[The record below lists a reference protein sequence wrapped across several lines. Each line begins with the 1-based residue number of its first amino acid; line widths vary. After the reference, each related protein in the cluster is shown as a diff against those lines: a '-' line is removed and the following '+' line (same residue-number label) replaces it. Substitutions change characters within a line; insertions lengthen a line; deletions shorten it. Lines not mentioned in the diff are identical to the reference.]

1 MIVKMTVKGG
11 KITKI
16 TVVSAKE
23 ETPKYFNQAK
33 ALLKN
38 VIAQQNPEVDAIS
51 GATLSSNGLLEAIMD
66 AYNKAKKESTEPD
79 PGADPDPGPG
89 VEPDPGPGG
98 EPDTEVVYQ
107 DGTYTGSGWCDDG
120 EEFYYE
126 ILVSV
131 RVTDGKITTVSVD
144 KGEDDSD
151 SPEDNDYYL
160 NWAKVGRTFRGVFY
174 PGVPAQIVSSQHA
187 NVDTVTGAT
196 YSSATIRSI
205 AAQII
210 SEIPTVEKE
219 KPTDPE
225 DPENPDPANPDPVN
239 PDPTTPDPTDP
250 TQGGTTT
257 DPADPADPTQG
268 GTTTDPAD
276 PADPTQ
282 GGTTTDPADP
292 SDPTQGG
299 TTTDPADP
307 GDPTSGD
314 TSANTAAPGAP
325 EAEGANQDPAD
336 PEETGNQGSAP
347 KTGKSD
353 APDAASKESDA
364 GKTEEEGAAQ

>member
-1 MIVKMTVKGG
+1 M
-11 KITKI
+11 
-16 TVVSAKE
+16 
-23 ETPKYFNQAK
+23 
-33 ALLKN
+33 KN

-225 DPENPDPANPDPVN
+225 DPENPDPTNPDPVN

-276 PADPTQ
+276 P
-282 GGTTTDPADP
+282 
-292 SDPTQGG
+292 
-299 TTTDPADP
+299 

-314 TSANTAAPGAP
+314 TSTNTAAPEAT